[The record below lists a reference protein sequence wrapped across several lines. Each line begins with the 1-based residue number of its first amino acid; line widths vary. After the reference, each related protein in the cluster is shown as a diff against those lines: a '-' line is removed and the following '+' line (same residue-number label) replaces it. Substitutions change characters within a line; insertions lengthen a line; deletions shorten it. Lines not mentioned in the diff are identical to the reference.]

1 MYRGLT
7 TTGMVTGT
15 ASSSGILISASSAMG
30 MATVI
35 GSMVGIARVREG
47 RRDSLV
53 SDTDAEALTLASNL
67 RGETGVGMFAKGV

>member
-1 MYRGLT
+1 
-7 TTGMVTGT
+7 
-15 ASSSGILISASSAMG
+15 MG
-30 MATVI
+30 MARVI
-35 GSMVGIARVREG
+35 GSMAGVARVGEG